1 MMFLTIHIFFI
12 IILLIN
18 MITNMNSFQLNMMSN
33 NYNHNNIKDNSNN
46 IQINKKKNSVRFL
59 YSNINSFIKTKV
71 IKIIPTILGA
81 TLFIINP
88 LPSFAARS
96 GGRSGGSSFHSS
108 SSRSSSPS
116 SSRSSSSS
124 RSRSSSRRSSSS
136 SRTRLS
142 SGSSSSSSV
151 LSSLSEAS
159 VVTESSIADD
169 AITTIIIGAMILSS
183 FWSIKKENRSLGSGI
198 TVLKLQI
205 SLDMDWLKHDNIIN
219 IVYDIAQRK
228 GKINDRKDLATLLS
242 DTSLALLRKKDS
254 FNSASLTSNRFD
266 DDDDNIIKAESYF
279 QKLAIHERAKFES
292 EINPTLLIM
301 PSLSS
306 QLSSELLSS
315 SSTSAHETRE
325 LLSLSSD
332 ITTTTRTQA
341 VVSLIVAI
349 HGKSDTY
356 GKPIRSTVDLS
367 DCLQLLASE
376 ALTDNGE
383 NIMAVEVLWTPSQ
396 PGTIVTDRELISDY
410 PELIK
415 L

>member
-1 MMFLTIHIFFI
+1 MLLTICVLLFI
-12 IILLIN
+12 IILLSDI
-18 MITNMNSFQLNMMSN
+18 ITNMNSFQLKMNNMKDN
-33 NYNHNNIKDNSNN
+33 NNIRFKNN
-46 IQINKKKNSVRFL
+46 NNNNNDNKKNRIGFL
-59 YSNINSFIKTKV
+59 LSNINLFIQTKV

-108 SSRSSSPS
+108 SSRSSS
-116 SSRSSSSS
+116 SSSS

-136 SRTRLS
+136 SSTRLS
-142 SGSSSSSSV
+142 SGSLSSSSV
-151 LSSLSEAS
+151 SSSLLEASS
-159 VVTESSIADD
+159 VVTESSKADD
-169 AITTIIIGAMILSS
+169 ALTTLIVGAVILSS
-183 FWSIKKENRSLGSGI
+183 FRSIKKESRSLGSGI
-198 TVLKLQI
+198 TILKLQI
-205 SLDMDWLKHDNIIN
+205 SVDMDWSKDDDIIN
-219 IVYDIAQRK
+219 KIHNIAQSK
-228 GKINDRKDLATLLS
+228 GKIGDRKELATLLS

-254 FNSASLTSNRFD
+254 FNSASLTSDRFND
-266 DDDDNIIKAESYF
+266 DDDDDIRKAESFF
-279 QKLAIHERAKFES
+279 QKLSILERSKFES
-292 EINPTLLIM
+292 EINPSLLFAKLDDHDNAMVPPYLLSM
-301 PSLSS
+301 PSIL
-306 QLSSELLSS
+306 
-315 SSTSAHETRE
+315 SSTSSA
-325 LLSLSSD
+325 L
-332 ITTTTRTQA
+332 TTHTQA

-349 HGKSDTY
+349 RGSSDTY
-356 GKPIRSTVDLS
+356 RKPIRSTVDLS